1 MIVTVSGDVTLDS
14 LQKHIARNGQ
24 WLPIDPP
31 SPETVTIETLLSK
44 NLSGPRRYGFGTIR
58 DYTVGI
64 AAVLAD
70 GRVIHSG
77 GKVVKNVAGY
87 DLQKLF
93 IGGEGTLGK
102 IVEATFKLR
111 PVPEGEMFFQKEC
124 SSLAEAGKLIE
135 EMLDLDF
142 LVLDLRW
149 PHTVIIGINREN
161 MGKSGKICPI
171 QPCTLDYDAEFRG
184 RPGIQKV
191 SVLPSKLIETLEK
204 LGNRPFVARAGNGII
219 YYDGPPIQVDKPVLP
234 RHLFQRV
241 KDAYDPSHRLPG
253 LST

>member
-171 QPCTLDYDAEFRG
+171 QPCTLDYDAPNFAVGQVFKRC
-184 RPGIQKV
+184 PCC
-191 SVLPSKLIETLEK
+191 LP
-204 LGNRPFVARAGNGII
+204 N
-219 YYDGPPIQVDKPVLP
+219 
-234 RHLFQRV
+234 
-241 KDAYDPSHRLPG
+241 
-253 LST
+253 

>member
-1 MIVTVSGDVTLDS
+1 MIVTVSGDVTLDA
-14 LQKHIARNGQ
+14 LQKHIAGNGQ

-31 SPETVTIETLLSK
+31 SPEMVTIEKLLAE

-58 DYTVGI
+58 DYAVGI

-93 IGGEGTLGK
+93 IGGQGTLGK

-111 PVPEGEMFFQKEC
+111 PVPEGERFFQKEC
-124 SSLAEAGKLIE
+124 SSLVEAGRLIE
-135 EMLDLDF
+135 EVLDWDLV
-142 LVLDLRW
+142 VLDLRA
-149 PHTVIIGINREN
+149 PFVVILGTVGEN
-161 MGKSGKICPI
+161 LGKFEKIRTFSSCK
-171 QPCTLDYDAEFRG
+171 LDYDPEFRCQ
-184 RPGIQKV
+184 PGIQKV

-219 YYDGPPIQVDKPVLP
+219 YYEGLPIQMDKPVLP
-234 RHLFQRV
+234 RHWLQRV
-241 KDAYDPSHRLPG
+241 KDAYDPSHRLPS